1 MCFFFRKIFA
11 WEAFSL
17 YPEKRLIRQPT
28 AATFSHRRRLVKCML
43 PSSQKAY
50 CTSAGFC
57 VIRSSKKR
65 LCLRQISLLRREK
78 VSRLAAT
85 DEALSH
91 AYFQSKLRL
100 AVFAPVLRPIFLPY
114 LLSLPIL
121 IYFMSLKTDKKAKQS
136 FSCEKAFPF
145 YGRIYLRIICKQ
157 IKIFAFLS

>member
-1 MCFFFRKIFA
+1 MLFLPKDFCTGSFC
-11 WEAFSL
+11 SL
-17 YPEKRLIRQPT
+17 SGKTPHPSAYGYHLLPPEKAGKVHVTVESKSILHIG
-28 AATFSHRRRLVKCML
+28 
-43 PSSQKAY
+43 
-50 CTSAGFC
+50 GFC

-85 DEALSH
+85 DEAVSH

-121 IYFMSLKTDKKAKQS
+121 IYFMSLKTNKKAKQS

>member
-1 MCFFFRKIFA
+1 MLFLPKDFCTGSFC
-11 WEAFSL
+11 SL
-17 YPEKRLIRQPT
+17 SGKTPHPSAYGYHLLPPEKAGKVHVTVESKSILHIG
-28 AATFSHRRRLVKCML
+28 
-43 PSSQKAY
+43 
-50 CTSAGFC
+50 GFC

-85 DEALSH
+85 DEAVSH

>member
-1 MCFFFRKIFA
+1 MLFLPKDFCTGSF
-11 WEAFSL
+11 FSL
-17 YPEKRLIRQPT
+17 SKKRLAVFAPEK
-28 AATFSHRRRLVKCML
+28 
-43 PSSQKAY
+43 
-50 CTSAGFC
+50 AGKVHVTVESKSILHIGWLLCNTKF
-57 VIRSSKKR
+57 KKR

-145 YGRIYLRIICKQ
+145 YGIIYLRIICKQ

>member
-1 MCFFFRKIFA
+1 MLFLPKDFCVGSF
-11 WEAFSL
+11 FSL
-17 YPEKRLIRQPT
+17 SGKTPHPSAYGCHLLPPEK
-28 AATFSHRRRLVKCML
+28 
-43 PSSQKAY
+43 
-50 CTSAGFC
+50 AGKVHVTVESKSILHIGWLLCNTKF
-57 VIRSSKKR
+57 KKR

-78 VSRLAAT
+78 VSRLAAA

-145 YGRIYLRIICKQ
+145 YGIIYLRIICKQ